1 MFYRKKYKKLLRETK
16 DERLSWTLTLN
27 QLQAKVA
34 LLEDKVR
41 RKNIQILT
49 LEDKITRKDIQI
61 IMLKEEKK

>member
-1 MFYRKKYKKLLRETK
+1 MFYRKKYQKLLRETK

-41 RKNIQILT
+41 RK
-49 LEDKITRKDIQI
+49 DIQI
-61 IMLKEEKK
+61 KALKGEKNGNNH